1 MPTLRIQIGG
11 RYGLRFTSFVGW
23 SWWWWRK
30 ELVVER
36 AGDWLEDEGRK
47 IVKECGVEL
56 EWWEDSVSI

>member
-1 MPTLRIQIGG
+1 M
-11 RYGLRFTSFVGW
+11 
-23 SWWWWRK
+23 
-30 ELVVER
+30 VVER